1 MFNFYNSRQLKRF
14 KVMDIEAEIEKYEA
28 GDTSIGAS
36 MYNTLKKE
44 LENVYKVLGD
54 EIITEDM

>member
-1 MFNFYNSRQLKRF
+1 
-14 KVMDIEAEIEKYEA
+14 
-28 GDTSIGAS
+28 